1 MTDWNRV
8 VSATDRER
16 WNTRWQERSAE
27 GQPRPPSAWIVSLDW
42 IFPRRGRALDLA
54 GGAGRHALW
63 MARRG
68 LDVTIADVSEVG
80 LDLARRAARAAGL
93 ALSTVEVDFGDGPV
107 PRGPWDAVVVYHYL
121 QRSLFA
127 GIAAELAPGGLFAF
141 CHPTL
146 ANLERHAQPGPR
158 FLLDPGEAPL
168 LIERA
173 GLEIVS
179 STEMWSESGRHE
191 ARVVSRRPE
200 RS

>member
-1 MTDWNRV
+1 M
-8 VSATDRER
+8 SATDRER

-27 GQPRPPSAWIVSLDW
+27 GEPRPPSAWIVSLDW

-80 LDLARRAARAAGL
+80 LELARRAARAEGL
-93 ALSTVEVDFGDGPV
+93 VVFPLETDLEEAPV
-107 PRGPWDAVVVYHYL
+107 PRGPWDAVVVYHFL

-127 GIAAELAPGGLFAF
+127 GVAAELAPGGVLAF

-146 ANLERHAQPGPR
+146 VNLERHAQPGPR
-158 FLLDPGEAPL
+158 YLLDPGEAAA

-179 STEMWSESGRHE
+179 AVETWSETDRHE
-191 ARVVSRRPE
+191 ARVIARRPADP
-200 RS
+200 

>member
-1 MTDWNRV
+1 

-27 GQPRPPSAWIVSLDW
+27 SEPRPPSAWILSLDW
-42 IFPRRGRALDLA
+42 ILPRHGRALDLA

-80 LDLARRAARAAGL
+80 LDLARRAARAEGL
-93 ALSTVEVDFGDGPV
+93 VVFPVQIDLEEAPV
-107 PRGPWDAVVVYHYL
+107 PRGPWDAVVVHHFL
-121 QRSLFA
+121 QRSVFA
-127 GIAAELAPGGLFAF
+127 GIANELSPAGVLAF

-146 ANLERHAQPGPR
+146 VNLERHAQPGPR
-158 FLLDPGEAPL
+158 FLLDPGEAAV

-179 STEMWSESGRHE
+179 AVETWSETDRHE
-191 ARVVSRRPE
+191 ARVIARRPA